1 MLNSKEKQIP
11 RGKTELKFTLS
22 KKSINAEFDEK
33 ESTPDASGFSFVGRH
48 SSFTRSDV
56 QQLT

>member
-1 MLNSKEKQIP
+1 M
-11 RGKTELKFTLS
+11 KFTLS

-48 SSFTRSDV
+48 PSFTRSDV